1 MWKTSSASSTA
12 PSPPF
17 AQCSASTACEAPAA
31 SAFSLMRLISAHESV
46 GKELIATT
54 TGTGSTELVYSDNYE
69 EFVPGNQP
77 RHVVNARPGS
87 DSDELIYRAEYEA
100 YVPKSLNTIVIGS

>member
-1 MWKTSSASSTA
+1 MMKTKLMSIAIA
-12 PSPPF
+12 GALGLAAAGANAGQVWSPEYEEF
-17 AQCSASTACEAPAA
+17 IDMDFQQTT
-31 SAFSLMRLISAHESV
+31 
-46 GKELIATT
+46 IATT
-54 TGTGSTELVYSDNYE
+54 TGTGSSELVYSDNYE

-77 RHVVNARPGS
+77 RHVVEAKAGS